1 MSGPLSHVRV
11 LDLSRILAGP
21 WAGQTLAD
29 LGANVIKVE
38 RPKVGDDT
46 RSWGPPFLKNK
57 NGEQTNMSAYY
68 LCANRGKRSIEVDL
82 STNEGQEIIR
92 ELATHSDI
100 LLENYKVGTL
110 AKYGLSY
117 SDLKKI
123 NPKLIYCSITGFG
136 QSGPRKDQAAYDFM
150 IQAMSGLMSIT
161 GEQDQLPGGGPQKVG
176 IPIVDLMTGMYASN
190 AVLAALAKRNETGEG
205 DYIDIA
211 MLDVMVGSLANRGMN
226 YLVSGKLPQRTGN
239 QHPNIQP
246 QDVFKCRD
254 GHIVIVVGNDNQYIK
269 FCTIIGLP
277 ELATDQRFI
286 NNSLR
291 VKHVD
296 TLLPIIQKVM
306 LQKDVQEWTE
316 EFEKANI
323 PCGPINTVEDVFN
336 DPQVKHRERLFQVQ
350 HSDLGKIPQ
359 LKSPIQFKNASFL
372 NDKPPPQLGQ
382 HTEEILAE
390 IKQLNQIKN
399 ND

>member
-29 LGANVIKVE
+29 LGADVIKVE

-46 RSWGPPFLKNK
+46 RSWGPPFLKKK

-82 STNEGQEIIR
+82 STNEGQKVIR
-92 ELATHSDI
+92 ELVAHSDI

-110 AKYGLSY
+110 TKYGLGY
-117 SDLKKI
+117 SDLKTI

-161 GEQDQLPGGGPQKVG
+161 GERDRLPGGGPQKVG
-176 IPIVDLMTGMYASN
+176 TPIVDLMTGMYASN
-190 AVLAALAKRNETGEG
+190 AVLAALAKRNETGKG

-211 MLDVMVGSLANRGMN
+211 MLDVMVNSLANRGMN
-226 YLVSGKLPQRTGN
+226 YLVSNKTPQRAGN

-254 GHIVIVVGNDNQYIK
+254 GHIAIVVGNDNQYTK

-277 ELATDQRFI
+277 ELATDQRFF
-286 NNSLR
+286 NNSSR
-291 VKHVD
+291 VKYVD
-296 TLLPIIQKVM
+296 ILLPIIQKVM
-306 LQKDVQEWTE
+306 LQKDVQEWTDK
-316 EFEKANI
+316 FEKASI
-323 PCGPINTVEDVFN
+323 PCGPINTIENIFN
-336 DPQVKHRERLFQVQ
+336 DPQVKHRDILFQVQ
-350 HSDLGKIPQ
+350 HTDLGQIPQ
-359 LKSPIQFKNASFL
+359 LKIPIRFQNSSFL
-372 NDKPPPQLGQ
+372 NNKPPPQLGQ